1 LPKFPNPPAAQALA
15 AITPDLHRLP
25 AGTTLWRV
33 YFRGGPHPGRWDLF
47 RDLGPTTA
55 RFDHHLAD
63 PDGRPQ
69 VQALAIQYAALDGI
83 TPLAEVFQDTRVID
97 RQARRPWLVAYALT
111 AELILLDLTGTY
123 PTRAGASMLIG
134 CGSRPRARAWSR
146 AFHAAYPQVQG
157 LSYGSCLHANR
168 PSLALYER
176 SQGAVPA
183 SPLLHRA
190 LSDAALKLTLRN
202 AAAQLGYMLI

>member
-1 LPKFPNPPAAQALA
+1 
-15 AITPDLHRLP
+15 
-25 AGTTLWRV
+25 
-33 YFRGGPHPGRWDLF
+33 
-47 RDLGPTTA
+47 
-55 RFDHHLAD
+55 
-63 PDGRPQ
+63 
-69 VQALAIQYAALDGI
+69 
-83 TPLAEVFQDTRVID
+83 VFQDTRVID

-111 AELILLDLTGTY
+111 AELTLLDLTGTY

-157 LSYGSCLHANR
+157 LYYGSCLHANR

-176 SQGAVPA
+176 ARGAVPA

-190 LSDAALKLTLRN
+190 LSDAAVKLTLRN
-202 AAAQLGYMLI
+202 AAALLGYMLI